1 MDTTLIRKSVPE
13 LRFRSGRRVG
23 KRGSRGNRTGALQME
38 YLILALLVATACV
51 YAVFVFG
58 RSVYTSMQ
66 AASDGATLR
75 HTEAQE
81 GLIERREHRQEDAD
95 RSRDYH
101 DSMHQ

>member
-1 MDTTLIRKSVPE
+1 MDTSLTKKSSPKTA
-13 LRFRSGRRVG
+13 LRQSRRGCCGNRVG
-23 KRGSRGNRTGALQME
+23 AVQME
-38 YLILALLVATACV
+38 YLILALLVGVACV

-81 GLIERREHRQEDAD
+81 DLKMRREDRQEDAD
-95 RSRDYH
+95 LSRDYH
-101 DSMHQ
+101 DSMHK

>member
-1 MDTTLIRKSVPE
+1 MDTTLTRKATSRAP
-13 LRFRSGRRVG
+13 LRTGRHG
-23 KRGSRGNRTGALQME
+23 YRGNRSGAVQME
-38 YLILALLVATACV
+38 YLILALLVAAACV

-81 GLIERREHRQEDAD
+81 DLIMRREDRQEDAD

-101 DSMHQ
+101 DSMHR